1 MIKLFKILNRNQKNR
16 LLIIFISM
24 TLVSIFETFSI
35 GSLLPLLNSVFTN
48 SFDDT
53 FFSKYISFLEG
64 KFSNNYIHISLL
76 IILITFCLKNLLIF
90 AHTKFVSSFM
100 FYLSLD
106 LQRKTFES
114 YINKKYIEIKDE
126 DSSKILRDI
135 DQESKMLSSTFVS
148 PMLTLLLNLTTVLFI
163 LFFLLIYNFK
173 ITLVITLILGLFL
186 IIFNYFF
193 KKKLETLGQLR
204 QNSAKDLIK
213 TIKETF
219 NGFKELKIYNKLD
232 LFMHNFRKKSIKLAS
247 IGITRS
253 VISVAPKLI
262 SELIIILI
270 IVIAIFLSTQS
281 GSSINK
287 SLAVISVYAIA
298 GFRLL
303 PSFISLIL
311 NYQKMNFSNAVINL
325 MFELLDHKSQKS
337 EKHDIKKINFT
348 NQIEFKNVDFNFKD
362 KIVFKNLNIRIL
374 KNSFIGIKGLSGS
387 GKSTFVDL
395 LTGILKPKS
404 GKILIDSHEIHDYNS
419 RIDLFSYVQQKVHI
433 FDANII
439 KNISFKDEINKDETK
454 KLFEIIKFCELSN
467 FIENLPNNIETD
479 LQEFGRNLSGGQ
491 AQRIGLARA
500 LYKNSEIIVIDEGL
514 NNLDEVTK
522 NLILDKFIE
531 LKETRT
537 IVYVSHDSKD
547 LEKCDSVIS
556 I

>member
-1 MIKLFKILNRNQKNR
+1 
-16 LLIIFISM
+16 M

-35 GSLLPLLNSVFTN
+35 GSLLPLLNSVFAS

-53 FFSKYISFLEG
+53 LFSKYLDFLEG
-64 KFSNNYIHISLL
+64 KFSNNYLHVSLL
-76 IILITFCLKNLLIF
+76 IILLTFAFKNLLIF

-106 LQRKTFES
+106 LQRKTFEN
-114 YINKKYIEIKDE
+114 YINKKYVEIKDE

-135 DQESKMLSSTFVS
+135 DQESKMLASTFVS
-148 PMLTLLLNLTTVLFI
+148 PMLTLLLNFTTVLFI

-173 ITLVITLILGLFL
+173 ITLIITSILVFFL
-186 IIFNYFF
+186 IIFNFFF
-193 KKKLETLGQLR
+193 KKRLEILGQRR
-204 QNSAKDLIK
+204 QNAAKDLIK

-219 NGFKELKIYNKLD
+219 NGFKELKIYNKVD

-253 VISVAPKLI
+253 VISIAPKLI

-298 GFRLL
+298 GFRLM
-303 PSFISLIL
+303 PSFISLVL
-311 NYQKMNFSNAVINL
+311 HYQKMNFSNAVINL
-325 MFELLDHKSQKS
+325 MFELLNHKSQKI
-337 EKHDIKKINFT
+337 EKHDVKKIIFSNKIKF
-348 NQIEFKNVDFNFKD
+348 ENVNFNFKD
-362 KIVFKNLNIRIL
+362 KIVFKNFNIKIL
-374 KNSFIGIKGLSGS
+374 KNSFTGIKGSSGS
-387 GKSTFVDL
+387 GKSTFIDL
-395 LTGILKPKS
+395 LTGILQPSS
-404 GKILIDSHEIHDYNS
+404 GKVLIDDHEINDYNS
-419 RIDLFSYVQQKVHI
+419 WTNLFSYVQQKVHI
-433 FDANII
+433 FDASII
-439 KNISFKDEINKDETK
+439 KNISFKDEINDEEIK
-454 KLFEIIKFCELSN
+454 KLTEIIKFCELSS
-467 FIENLPNNIETD
+467 FVENLPSNIETD

-514 NNLDEVTK
+514 NNLDEATK
-522 NLILDKFIE
+522 NLILDRFVE
-531 LKETRT
+531 LKHTRT